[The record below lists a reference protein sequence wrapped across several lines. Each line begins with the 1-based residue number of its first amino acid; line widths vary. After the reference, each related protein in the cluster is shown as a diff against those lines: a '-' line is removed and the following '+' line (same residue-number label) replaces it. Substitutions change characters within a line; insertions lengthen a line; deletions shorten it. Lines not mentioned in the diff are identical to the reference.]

1 MSSLFV
7 WLNRLAISA
16 MQRSEVVGA
25 TIVMSIVF
33 MMIIP
38 LPTGLID
45 VLIALNICI
54 SSLLIVLAM
63 YLPKPLAFSTF
74 PSVLLLTTMFRLALS
89 ISTTRQIL
97 LQQDAGH
104 IVEAFGNF
112 VVGGNLA
119 VGLVIFLILTVVN
132 FLVITKGSERVAEV
146 AARFTLDAMPGKQ
159 MSIDSDLR
167 AGLIEA
173 HQARQRRENLAKESQ
188 LFGAMD
194 GAMKFVKGDAIAG
207 LVIVFI
213 NMIGGFAIGVL
224 QNGMDASA
232 AMHIYSVLTIGDGL
246 IAQIPAL
253 LISLTAGMIITRVS
267 ADGQQVD
274 ANIGREIAEQL
285 TSQPKA
291 WIMSAAGMLGFALL
305 PGMPTAVFIVI
316 SAVAL
321 GSGLFQL
328 WRTKQETNQQEASQR
343 QAQQLAPEENG
354 NQDLRRFNPTRAY
367 LLQFSQGHQ
376 NSEASTAL
384 IQNIR
389 RLRNRLVY
397 HFGFTLPSF
406 DIEFSPMLADDEFR
420 FCVYEIPLVTATFAV
435 EHLAVRK
442 NSFDAWLSEQA
453 DGAEHPMMQG
463 VAERDETHW
472 CWLPPDH
479 PLLQQDDQRM
489 WNASD
494 LIMLRMEQAIHQ
506 SGSQFI
512 GLQESKSILNW
523 LESEQPELA
532 QELQRIMP
540 LSRFAAVLQRLASE
554 RMPLR
559 SVRTIAETL
568 IEHGQHERD
577 SAALTDFVRIALK
590 EHICHQYLQPNGLDV
605 WLLTPETEELLRD
618 SLRQAQSET
627 FFSLAQ
633 DYGISL
639 LHQMRQAFPAYDNNQ
654 ALILVAQDLRSPLR
668 ALLKDE
674 FHAVPVLSFAE
685 LTSNVA
691 INVLGRLDLQQSPPD
706 LQEND
711 SCMNYAY

>member
-1 MSSLFV
+1 MAVLIA
-7 WLNRLAISA
+7 WLNRFAMSA

-25 TIVMSIVF
+25 VIVMAIVF

-38 LPTGLID
+38 LPTDLID

-74 PSVLLLTTMFRLALS
+74 PAVLLLTTMFRLALS

-104 IVEAFGNF
+104 VVEAFGNF

-119 VGLVIFLILTVVN
+119 VGLVIFMILTVVN

-167 AGLIEA
+167 AGLIDSQ
-173 HQARQRRENLAKESQ
+173 QARQRRENLAKESQ

-194 GAMKFVKGDAIAG
+194 GAMKFVKGDAIAS

-224 QNGMDASA
+224 QNGMAAGD

-267 ADGQQVD
+267 ADGQKMD
-274 ANIGREIAEQL
+274 NNIGREIAEQL

-291 WIMSAAGMLGFALL
+291 WIISSVGMLGFALL
-305 PGMPTAVFIVI
+305 PGMPTLVFLII
-316 SAVAL
+316 SLVSL
-321 GSGLFQL
+321 GSGLLQL
-328 WRTKQETNQQEASQR
+328 WRVKQSGLQDAL
-343 QAQQLAPEENG
+343 LADDSLPAEQNG
-354 NQDLRRFNPTRAY
+354 YQDLRRFNPTRAY
-367 LLQFSQGHQ
+367 LLQFHTVWQD
-376 NSEASTAL
+376 TAATTVL
-384 IQNIR
+384 VQDIR
-389 RLRNRLVY
+389 RLRNRLVC

-406 DIEFSPMLADDEFR
+406 DIEFTPTVPEDEFR
-420 FCVYEIPLVTATFAV
+420 FCVYEIPQLRASFGVPL
-435 EHLAVRK
+435 LAVSREQLPQ
-442 NSFDAWLSEQA
+442 DAPDDGMIPGLAARDEQHLLWMTP
-453 DGAEHPMMQG
+453 EHP
-463 VAERDETHW
+463 T
-472 CWLPPDH
+472 
-479 PLLQQDDQRM
+479 LQQPQLCPWRAD
-489 WNASD
+489 A
-494 LIMLRMEQAIHQ
+494 LILMRMENAMHR
-506 SGSQFI
+506 SGAQFI
-512 GLQESKSILNW
+512 GLQETKSILAW

-540 LSRFAAVLQRLASE
+540 LSRFASVLQRLASE
-554 RMPLR
+554 RVPLR
-559 SVRTIAETL
+559 SVRSIAEAL
-568 IEHGQHERD
+568 IDIGQHERD
-577 SAALTDFVRIALK
+577 INALTDYVRLELK
-590 EHICHQYLQPNGLDV
+590 AQICHQYSQDDSLTV

-618 SLRQAQSET
+618 ALRQTQNDT
-627 FFSLAQ
+627 FFALNQEYAA
-633 DYGISL
+633 IL
-639 LHQMRQAFPAYDNNQ
+639 LGQLRRAFPPMLPSS

-668 ALLKDE
+668 ILLQDE
-674 FHAVPVLSFAE
+674 FHHVPVLSFTE
-685 LTSNVA
+685 LESHLSINVA
-691 INVLGRLDLQQSPPD
+691 GRIDLLDRTDPF
-706 LQEND
+706 N
-711 SCMNYAY
+711 A

>member
-1 MSSLFV
+1 MAVLIA
-7 WLNRLAISA
+7 WLNRFAMSA
-16 MQRSEVVGA
+16 MQRSEVVSA
-25 TIVMSIVF
+25 VIVMAIVF

-45 VLIALNICI
+45 VLIAFNICI

-74 PSVLLLTTMFRLALS
+74 PAVLLLTTMFRLALS

-104 IVEAFGNF
+104 VVEAFGNF

-119 VGLVIFLILTVVN
+119 VGLVIFMILTVVN

-167 AGLIEA
+167 AGLIDA
-173 HQARQRRENLAKESQ
+173 QQARQRRENLAKESQ

-194 GAMKFVKGDAIAG
+194 GAMKFVKGDAIAS

-224 QNGMDASA
+224 QNGMAAGD

-267 ADGQQVD
+267 ADGQKMD
-274 ANIGREIAEQL
+274 NNIGREIAEQL

-291 WIMSAAGMLGFALL
+291 WIISSVGMLGFALL
-305 PGMPTAVFIVI
+305 PGMPTLVFLLI
-316 SAVAL
+316 SLVSL

-328 WRTKQETNQQEASQR
+328 WRVKQSGLQDSL
-343 QAQQLAPEENG
+343 LADDGMPAEQNG
-354 NQDLRRFNPTRAY
+354 YQDLRRFNPTRAY
-367 LLQFSQGHQ
+367 LLQFHTVWQGGAAAAVLVQ
-376 NSEASTAL
+376 D
-384 IQNIR
+384 IR

-406 DIEFSPMLADDEFR
+406 DIEFNPNVPEDEFR
-420 FCVYEIPLVTATFAV
+420 FCVYEIPQLRASFGVPL
-435 EHLAVRK
+435 LAVPRGQLPEEMQD
-442 NSFDAWLSEQA
+442 DAMMPGLSA
-453 DGAEHPMMQG
+453 
-463 VAERDETHW
+463 RDEHHLL
-472 CWLPPDH
+472 WLTPEH
-479 PLLQQDDQRM
+479 PLLQQPELSPWSPD
-489 WNASD
+489 A
-494 LIMLRMEQAIHQ
+494 LILSRMENAIHR
-506 SGSQFI
+506 SGAQFI
-512 GLQESKSILNW
+512 GLQETKSILAW
-523 LESEQPELA
+523 LEAEQPELA

-540 LSRFAAVLQRLASE
+540 LSRFASVLQRLASE
-554 RMPLR
+554 RVPLR
-559 SVRTIAETL
+559 SVRPIAEAL
-568 IEHGQHERD
+568 IEIGQHERD
-577 SAALTDFVRIALK
+577 INALTDYVRLELK
-590 EHICHQYLQPNGLDV
+590 AQICHQYSQDDSLTV

-618 SLRQAQSET
+618 ALRQTQNET
-627 FFSLAQ
+627 FFALTQEYAAT
-633 DYGISL
+633 L
-639 LHQMRQAFPAYDNNQ
+639 LGLLRRAFPPMTPPS

-668 ALLKDE
+668 ILLQDE
-674 FHAVPVLSFAE
+674 FHHVPVLSFTE
-685 LTSNVA
+685 LESHLSINVA
-691 INVLGRLDLQQSPPD
+691 GRIDLLDRVDPF
-706 LQEND
+706 N
-711 SCMNYAY
+711 A

>member
-1 MSSLFV
+1 MAVLIA
-7 WLNRLAISA
+7 WLNRFAMSA

-25 TIVMSIVF
+25 VIVMAIVF

-45 VLIALNICI
+45 VLIAFNICI

-74 PSVLLLTTMFRLALS
+74 PAVLLLTTMFRLALS

-104 IVEAFGNF
+104 VVEAFGNF

-119 VGLVIFLILTVVN
+119 VGLVIFMILTVVN

-167 AGLIEA
+167 AGLIDA
-173 HQARQRRENLAKESQ
+173 QQARQRRENLAKESQ

-194 GAMKFVKGDAIAG
+194 GAMKFVKGDAIAS

-224 QNGMDASA
+224 QNGMAAGD

-267 ADGQQVD
+267 ADGQKMD
-274 ANIGREIAEQL
+274 NNIGREIAEQL

-291 WIMSAAGMLGFALL
+291 WIISSVGMLGFALL
-305 PGMPTAVFIVI
+305 PGMPTLVFLII
-316 SAVAL
+316 SLVSL

-328 WRTKQETNQQEASQR
+328 WRVKQSGLQDSL
-343 QAQQLAPEENG
+343 LADDGMPAEQNG
-354 NQDLRRFNPTRAY
+354 YQDLRRFNPTRAY
-367 LLQFSQGHQ
+367 LLQFHTVWQGAAAAAVLVQ
-376 NSEASTAL
+376 D
-384 IQNIR
+384 IR

-406 DIEFSPMLADDEFR
+406 DIEFNPNVPEDEFR
-420 FCVYEIPLVTATFAV
+420 FCVYEIPQLRASFGVPL
-435 EHLAVRK
+435 LAVPRELLPEEMQD
-442 NSFDAWLSEQA
+442 DAMMPGLSA
-453 DGAEHPMMQG
+453 
-463 VAERDETHW
+463 RDEHHLL
-472 CWLPPDH
+472 WLTPEH
-479 PLLQQDDQRM
+479 PLLQQPELSPWSPD
-489 WNASD
+489 A
-494 LIMLRMEQAIHQ
+494 LILSRMENAIHR
-506 SGSQFI
+506 SGAQFI
-512 GLQESKSILNW
+512 GLQETKSILAW
-523 LESEQPELA
+523 LEAEQPELA

-540 LSRFAAVLQRLASE
+540 LSRFASVLQRLASE
-554 RMPLR
+554 RVPLR
-559 SVRTIAETL
+559 SVRPIAEAL
-568 IEHGQHERD
+568 IEVGQHERD
-577 SAALTDFVRIALK
+577 INALTDYVRLELK
-590 EHICHQYLQPNGLDV
+590 AQICHQYSQDDSLTV

-618 SLRQAQSET
+618 ALRQTQNDT
-627 FFSLAQ
+627 FFALTQEYAAT
-633 DYGISL
+633 L
-639 LHQMRQAFPAYDNNQ
+639 LGLLRRAFPPMTPPS

-668 ALLKDE
+668 ILLQDE
-674 FHAVPVLSFAE
+674 FHHVPVLSFTE
-685 LTSNVA
+685 LESHLSINVA
-691 INVLGRLDLQQSPPD
+691 GRIDLQDRVDPF
-706 LQEND
+706 N
-711 SCMNYAY
+711 A